1 MLRTPAPG
9 EGGGALGQC
18 SLVWKPAVEVL
29 GAPPERLCAPA
40 CGGMIITLPPGK
52 DCPNLHSLLRV
63 CVSNLLLGETGPERG
78 LWDAEEHLEIA
89 SGCPSLPSR
98 RRSASRTRGSADLG
112 RESRRILE
120 ETVSAKNPGT
130 ASGVFAATTLA
141 LSIQRFCVRDAC
153 ITCGREDHAVN
164 DGLHGPALD
173 VGALRRTSSLSRF
186 SSTINSCWWI

>member
-1 MLRTPAPG
+1 MLRTAAPG

-18 SLVWKPAVEVL
+18 SLVWKPAVEAL
-29 GAPPERLCAPA
+29 GVSPERLCAPA
-40 CGGMIITLPPGK
+40 CGGMIITLPPGRVCK

-89 SGCPSLPSR
+89 SACPSR
-98 RRSASRTRGSADLG
+98 RHSASRTRGSADLG

-120 ETVSAKNPGT
+120 ETVSAKKPGT
-130 ASGVFAATTLA
+130 SGVLAVTLA
-141 LSIQRFCVRDAC
+141 LPIQRFCVRDAC

-164 DGLHGPALD
+164 EVLHGPTLQ
-173 VGALRRTSSLSRF
+173 VGTRRRASSKSRF